1 VAGDVNKYR
10 ETLELWKRTYPRDF
24 TPPNNLAVNYALYG
38 EYEKAAEEAREAQR
52 RSPDQAFPRVALAQA
67 YSGLNRFPEAKQVL
81 DEMVARKQ
89 DDMLT
94 RNALFAIAFVQGDA
108 PSMKAHA
115 DWATGKPREGDM
127 LAMQSSA
134 AAFMGKARESR
145 DLARRA
151 VDGLQRVNF
160 KERAA
165 AVAATQALNEAVLGE
180 KTEARRFVQSALSI
194 GRGQDALTWSA
205 AATAL
210 AGDARAAQAQIDEVR
225 QRLQPNP
232 RIEATRLAPVEAI
245 LEMQRGNPGKAI
257 DLLSAA
263 ISYEL
268 GRDSVFLPTHL
279 RGEAYRLAGN
289 GPEAARQFQKIL
301 DHRGTNAVAPLYALA
316 RLGLARAAAVSGN
329 TAAARKAY
337 QDFLALWKDADPDV
351 PVLLQARQEYAKL
364 K

>member
-38 EYEKAAEEAREAQR
+38 EYERAAEEAREAQR

-94 RNALFAIAFVQGDA
+94 RYGLFAIAFVQGDA

-115 DWATGKPREGDM
+115 DWAAGKPREGDM
-127 LAMQSSA
+127 LALRASA
-134 AAFMGKARESR
+134 GAFMGKARESR
-145 DLARRA
+145 DLTRRA
-151 VDGLQRVNF
+151 VESLQRANF

-165 AVAATQALNEAVLGE
+165 TVAAVQAVTEGALGE
-180 KTEARRFVQSALSI
+180 NAEARALTRSALSI
-194 GRGQDALTWSA
+194 GRGQDALSWSA
-205 AATAL
+205 VANAL
-210 AGDARAAQAQIDEVR
+210 AGDAPAAKAQIDELR
-225 QRLQPNP
+225 QRLQPNA
-232 RIEATRLAPVEAI
+232 RLQATRVAAVEAI
-245 LEMQRGNPGKAI
+245 IEMQRGNPARAV
-257 DLLSAA
+257 DLLTDAVP
-263 ISYEL
+263 YEL
-268 GRDSVFLPTHL
+268 GPDTAFVPLHV
-279 RGEAYRLAGN
+279 RGEAYLRAGN

-301 DHRGTNAVAPLYALA
+301 EHRGAGPVSPLYALA
-316 RLGLARAAAVSGN
+316 YLGLARAAAVSGN